1 MDLAH
6 IAWPRTDGWEWF
18 TKVSADS
25 AKRISFPARVNNG
38 LAGIS
43 DTLGFAFLCK
53 LPPARTDFPYRA
65 LYATRL
71 LNILLTPPRTSML
84 PASSPFVNREA
95 ASRILDRGMRYSS
108 QGGPTKNE
116 MAACKGLV
124 ATRIWGWR
132 ELIAIFS
139 RRRGASARTRSERS
153 PDMLMYTGV

>member
-1 MDLAH
+1 MVLRKISVRGPWTSPTLPGPGQMDGRGSSGSRRF
-6 IAWPRTDGWEWF
+6 PP
-18 TKVSADS
+18 KNS

-84 PASSPFVNREA
+84 PASSPLVNREA
-95 ASRILDRGMRYSS
+95 ASRTLDRGMRYSS

-124 ATRIWGWR
+124 ATRIWGG
-132 ELIAIFS
+132 ES
-139 RRRGASARTRSERS
+139 
-153 PDMLMYTGV
+153 